1 MTLEEIKRSDKPF
14 LMASD
19 VAPVLG
25 CDPNFVRLAAHDK
38 PELLGFPVT
47 ILGRRV
53 KIPRKPFLRYLGE
66 ETE

>member
-1 MTLEEIKRSDKPF
+1 MTLEEIKHSDKPF
-14 LMASD
+14 LMAAD